1 MSFVP
6 VASDRL
12 LALINQANPHLPTP
26 VTKSNLYLG
35 GARLDPSASD
45 GKSSI
50 VPTTG
55 VLGTVYHGYQD
66 FKYQRI
72 NLTQAYDYIPVM
84 RSVGADTLYN
94 MLDIVNAYL
103 GLNFTQDDVVDTNVA
118 RVDAGASVN
127 INIIAKPTSLG
138 YTGSMVLEFQRI
150 TPELSSVIR
159 SVSLDTQNY
168 DQIDP
173 TLNKLD
179 IGMQMWNVDMSPFF
193 STTASANALAV
204 SSNGTWA
211 NLALLKAA
219 IQKQFGYTDWP
230 TPAANT
236 VTDYATSKYPGA
248 NTNFERVV
256 VQKNVVG
263 GTYVGAA
270 LFHYNQS

>member
-50 VPTTG
+50 VPTVG

-72 NLTQAYDYIPVM
+72 NLTQAYDFIPVM
-84 RSVGADTLYN
+84 QSVGANTLYN

-103 GLNFTQDDVVDTNVA
+103 GLNLTQQDVVDTNVA
-118 RVDAGASVN
+118 YVDQGAAVN
-127 INIIAKPTSLG
+127 INIQTKPTSLG
-138 YTGSMVLEFQRI
+138 YTGSMILEFRRI
-150 TPELSSVIR
+150 RPLLSAVVR
-159 SVSLDTQNY
+159 KVSLNVQTY
-168 DQIDP
+168 DNIDP
-173 TLNKLD
+173 TQNKLD
-179 IGMQMWNVDMSPFF
+179 IGMQMWNVDMSPFY

-204 SSNGTWA
+204 SASGTWS
-211 NLALLKAA
+211 NLTLLKAA

-263 GTYVGAA
+263 GTYVGTA